1 MKDNYNVRSGQVSLL
16 WGQQQSVKQAV
27 NGDVVLYLQTA
38 HSFVQS
44 VATNTPLIKAVSYG
58 KMKMFIIV
66 KIFLFLLS

>member
-1 MKDNYNVRSGQVSLL
+1 M
-16 WGQQQSVKQAV
+16 KQAV
-27 NGDVVLYLQTA
+27 NGDVVLYLQIA